1 MNGDLGNAVA
11 SSPQPQDQLE
21 DRGGKDDKVS

>member
-1 MNGDLGNAVA
+1 MDGNLRNTMAG
-11 SSPQPQDQLE
+11 SPQPQDQLK